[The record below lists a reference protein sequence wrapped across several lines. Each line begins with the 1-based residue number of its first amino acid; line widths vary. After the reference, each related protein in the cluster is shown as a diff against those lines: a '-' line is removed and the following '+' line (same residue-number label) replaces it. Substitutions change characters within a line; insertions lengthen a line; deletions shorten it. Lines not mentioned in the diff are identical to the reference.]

1 MKFEKMSSEAKTG
14 VKKEK
19 AWYNDVK
26 FNIITS
32 IDPPDFASMLVVFIK
47 SNNL

>member
-14 VKKEK
+14 VEK

>member
-1 MKFEKMSSEAKTG
+1 MSSRSKNRG
-14 VKKEK
+14 RKKEK